1 MYDLPVMRK
10 RTQRLSLLILILLL
24 AGCGTETAVPPT
36 SPPASPTAA
45 PAPTLAPPTA
55 TSTLA
60 PPPTRASPTLAPQA
74 TPTDTPTA
82 APTAAPTATIP
93 GLIGPGPL
101 PPDVNPLTGET
112 VSNPAVL
119 AHRPIA
125 IKISNAPP
133 LVRPQAGLN
142 SADLVFEHYAEGG
155 YTRFT
160 AVFYS
165 RDADPVGSVRSGRII
180 DFEIPVMYD
189 AAFAYSGSVGLN
201 RLRFRDSSFFE
212 RIISQDFAHG
222 GFYRVPDPAKPV
234 EHTLFTDTYT
244 LRAILEARGQNGPP
258 VLQSQMTFRAEPLTP
273 GAPVSRLELRYRA
286 TNATWV
292 YNAGAGR
299 YQRWTDGEPH
309 LDAHSGAQLSF
320 KNIIV
325 VAANHVE
332 TDILEDT
339 VGGGSY
345 SLEIQIWGE
354 GPVSIFRDGQR
365 FDGRWR
371 RSDPSHMLTF
381 TDLEGNP
388 LPLAP
393 GNSFFQLAPLGFA
406 DLHTTP

>member
-24 AGCGTETAVPPT
+24 AGCGTETAVSPAN
-36 SPPASPTAA
+36 PPAGPTVA
-45 PAPTLAPPTA
+45 PAPTLAPTASASTA
-55 TSTLA
+55 TATATATAA
-60 PPPTRASPTLAPQA
+60 PPPTIAPPTPPP
-74 TPTDTPTA
+74 TPPPEE
-82 APTAAPTATIP
+82 APTAMIP

-119 AHRPIA
+119 ARRPIA

-142 SADLVFEHYAEGG
+142 SADLIFEHYAEGG

-222 GFYRVPDPAKPV
+222 GFYRVPDPNKPV

-258 VLQSQMTFRAEPLTP
+258 VLQSQMAFRTEPLSP

-309 LDAHSGAQLSF
+309 LDANSGAQLSF
-320 KNIIV
+320 KNIVV

-339 VGGGSY
+339 VGGGNY

-371 RSDPSHMLTF
+371 RSNPSHMLTF
-381 TDLEGNP
+381 TDLEGNV

-393 GNSFFQLAPLGFA
+393 GNSFFQLAPLGFT
-406 DLHTTP
+406 DLYTTP

>member
-24 AGCGTETAVPPT
+24 ASCGTETAVPPT
-36 SPPASPTAA
+36 SPPSSPTAA

-406 DLHTTP
+406 DLYTTP